1 MKIPEISN
9 SNPFTVRALLN
20 AGYRLMTRK
29 DGSVFVLT
37 VLFGGILL
45 GVLAFAIDVGQLLYT
60 RRQLQSVANAAALS
74 AALELQQ
81 CGSTPACTLMQTAA
95 SQAAIENNFPTATVY
110 TQCNFNAN
118 SQTGMTLV
126 VNNGPCALGTSD
138 PNHGLTTYVEVIA
151 TIQQKTMFGAMLGV
165 RNVMLGTRAEATLGP
180 PSACVTILDSNAS
193 QAFLFNG
200 GATVSAP
207 CGITVNSN
215 SGTAFEFN
223 GGSLTANYVNV
234 VGGDMINN
242 GGSGLNATVKTGA
255 SAVTDPLASLPV
267 PTIGACGTSTSS
279 PYHGVSYGALLNSG
293 ASTFFPG
300 VYCGGIT
307 LNANATATFNPGL
320 YIING
325 PVVIGASDTVTGSG
339 VTFYFENNSWTS
351 NGAASMNL
359 TAPTTGTYAGILFF
373 QAHGDTDTFI
383 LDSNTTSVAQGTFYL
398 PDGPLTINGGANLA
412 AYELL
417 DVHDLTVDSGVNL
430 VIGTNYSSLPN
441 GSPLG
446 AASAQAILT
455 E

>member
-1 MKIPEISN
+1 
-9 SNPFTVRALLN
+9 
-20 AGYRLMTRK
+20 
-29 DGSVFVLT
+29 
-37 VLFGGILL
+37 
-45 GVLAFAIDVGQLLYT
+45 
-60 RRQLQSVANAAALS
+60 
-74 AALELQQ
+74 
-81 CGSTPACTLMQTAA
+81 
-95 SQAAIENNFPTATVY
+95 
-110 TQCNFNAN
+110 
-118 SQTGMTLV
+118 
-126 VNNGPCALGTSD
+126 
-138 PNHGLTTYVEVIA
+138 
-151 TIQQKTMFGAMLGV
+151 
-165 RNVMLGTRAEATLGP
+165 
-180 PSACVTILDSNAS
+180 
-193 QAFLFNG
+193 
-200 GATVSAP
+200 
-207 CGITVNSN
+207 
-215 SGTAFEFN
+215 
-223 GGSLTANYVNV
+223 
-234 VGGDMINN
+234 
-242 GGSGLNATVKTGA
+242 
-255 SAVTDPLASLPV
+255 
-267 PTIGACGTSTSS
+267 
-279 PYHGVSYGALLNSG
+279 VSYGALLNSG